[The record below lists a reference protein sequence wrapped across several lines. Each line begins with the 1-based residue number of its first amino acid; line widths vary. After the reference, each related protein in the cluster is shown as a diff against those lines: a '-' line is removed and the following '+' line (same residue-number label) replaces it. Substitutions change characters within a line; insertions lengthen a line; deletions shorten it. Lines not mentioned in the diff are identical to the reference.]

1 MFDRV
6 LKLWKLRKLTLAG
19 FKNFFKTLALS
30 KIIFQVFVTP
40 ILNNVVTELE
50 NKKNKQNR
58 KVFLRT
64 NSTSKVK
71 RDTLCNDHKGDGLKN
86 MVIWKIIMGLLCS
99 WIKRLYDGLLHEW
112 EIILFHLISNTF
124 GKFLIFHSNLSFK
137 ENLIKSFPSF
147 YKEILLNLKTF
158 FSRTSETPSC
168 ILPQL

>member
-58 KVFLRT
+58 KVF
-64 NSTSKVK
+64 
-71 RDTLCNDHKGDGLKN
+71 
-86 MVIWKIIMGLLCS
+86 
-99 WIKRLYDGLLHEW
+99 
-112 EIILFHLISNTF
+112 
-124 GKFLIFHSNLSFK
+124 
-137 ENLIKSFPSF
+137 
-147 YKEILLNLKTF
+147 
-158 FSRTSETPSC
+158 
-168 ILPQL
+168 